1 MYRQLFFWTFLFLI
15 PSLAMSQTWGQ
26 AQNSKTATLDVY
38 WFTSVPFIYEEQ
50 GQLKGLEYDLL
61 MEFTEYLHETHGVE
75 LSIRWIEA
83 ESFHSILDIMKN
95 PEKPNILGASAFSI
109 TEDRKQYLKFS
120 EAYLPDITVL
130 VTGQGTPIARTYQE
144 LKEMLD
150 GRVAVTIKGTN
161 YENLLRNLKDQLN
174 IDFETLHIH
183 SDQNILDNIAEDENR
198 FGFIDLPIYL
208 MLIKKGGDLTR
219 QNLYN
224 VRGTGYGVTMPKS
237 SDWQTPF
244 NQFLSDPRYHEKVGL
259 IISRYL
265 GAELYEFIENLYGGT
280 EIGTSILT
288 KEKELQLALIKNAN
302 LKLQKDRNVKRVLI
316 LGITFVSIFLGVIGF
331 LFFKNRRNTR
341 LLVMQK
347 DQIEAQQNDI
357 RQKNEQLMNRNMQLI
372 ALNEEKNVLMK
383 VFAHDLRSPLGH
395 IIGLSDFLNA
405 HAEQMSEEDK
415 ELLTQ
420 IGTGAKRINQM
431 ISKILDVEVAEGARS
446 IVLREQ
452 VDITQITQDIV
463 SRYRAAATQ
472 KAIEI
477 ESTHRH
483 GDQTIETDHMLLFLV
498 LENLVSNAVKFSNA
512 NTRVRLETDRQEGAV
527 LFKVCDQGPGFSEED
542 RSLLFNRFQKLS
554 AKPTGGE
561 QSIGLGL
568 SIVKKYVGDLGGK
581 VWLETPNG
589 TGSTFI
595 VSLPV

>member
-1 MYRQLFFWTFLFLI
+1 
-15 PSLAMSQTWGQ
+15 MSQTWGQ
-26 AQNSKTATLDVY
+26 AQKSKTATLDVY

-61 MEFTEYLHETHGVE
+61 MEFSEYLHETHGVE

-161 YENLLRNLKDQLN
+161 YENLLQNLKDQLN

-237 SDWQTPF
+237 SDWQAPF
-244 NQFLSDPRYHEKVGL
+244 NQFLSDARYHEEVGL

-347 DQIEAQQNDI
+347 DQIEEQQNDI

-463 SRYRAAATQ
+463 SRYRAAAAQ
-472 KAIEI
+472 KSIEI
-477 ESTHRH
+477 ELMHRH
-483 GDQTIETDHMLLFLV
+483 GDQIIETDHMLLFLV

-512 NTRVRLETDRQEGAV
+512 KTRVRLETDRQVGAV

>member
-1 MYRQLFFWTFLFLI
+1 
-15 PSLAMSQTWGQ
+15 MSQTWVQ
-26 AQNSKTATLDVY
+26 AQESKTAALDVY

-50 GQLKGLEYDLL
+50 GQLKGLEHDLL
-61 MEFTEYLHETHGVE
+61 VEFSEYLSETHGVE

-347 DQIEAQQNDI
+347 DQIEEQQNDI

-463 SRYRAAATQ
+463 SRYRAAAAQ
-472 KAIEI
+472 KSIEI

>member
-26 AQNSKTATLDVY
+26 DQKSKTATLDVY

-61 MEFTEYLHETHGVE
+61 MEFSEYLHETHGVE

-95 PEKPNILGASAFSI
+95 PENPNILGTSAFSI
-109 TEDRKQYLKFS
+109 TEDRKQYLNFS

-130 VTGQGTPIARTYQE
+130 VTGQGTPIAKTYQE

-161 YENLLRNLKDQLN
+161 YENLLQNLKDQLN

-183 SDQNILDNIAEDENR
+183 SDQNVLDNIAEDENR

-237 SDWQTPF
+237 SDWQAPF
-244 NQFLSDPRYHEKVGL
+244 NQFLSDARYHEKVGL

-347 DQIEAQQNDI
+347 DQIEEQQKDI

-463 SRYRAAATQ
+463 SRYRAAAAQ
-472 KAIEI
+472 KSIEI
-477 ESTHRH
+477 ELMHRH
-483 GDQTIETDHMLLFLV
+483 GDQIIETDHMLLFLV

-512 NTRVRLETDRQEGAV
+512 KTRVRLETDRQEGAV

>member
-26 AQNSKTATLDVY
+26 AQKSKTATLDVY

-61 MEFTEYLHETHGVE
+61 MEFSEYLHETHGVE

-347 DQIEAQQNDI
+347 DQIEEQQNDI

-463 SRYRAAATQ
+463 SRYRAAAAQ
-472 KAIEI
+472 KSIEI
-477 ESTHRH
+477 ELMHRH
-483 GDQTIETDHMLLFLV
+483 GDQIIETDHMLLFLV

-512 NTRVRLETDRQEGAV
+512 KTRVRLETDRQVGAV

-568 SIVKKYVGDLGGK
+568 SIVKKYVGELGGK

>member
-61 MEFTEYLHETHGVE
+61 MEFTEYLKETHGVE
-75 LSIRWIEA
+75 LSTRWVEA

-109 TEDRKQYLKFS
+109 TEDRKEYLKFS

-130 VTGQGTPIARTYQE
+130 VTGQGTLIARTYQE

-183 SDQNILDNIAEDENR
+183 SDQNILDNISVSANR

-224 VRGTGYGVTMPKS
+224 VRGTGYGVTMPKF

-244 NQFLSDPRYHEKVGL
+244 NQFLSDPRYQEKVGL

-463 SRYRAAATQ
+463 SRYRSAAAQ
-472 KAIEI
+472 KSIEI

>member
-61 MEFTEYLHETHGVE
+61 MAFTEYLKETRGVE
-75 LSIRWIEA
+75 LSTRWVEA

-130 VTGQGTPIARTYQE
+130 VTGQGTLIARTYQE

-161 YENLLRNLKDQLN
+161 YENLLRNLKDHLN

-183 SDQNILDNIAEDENR
+183 SDQNILDNISVSANR

-224 VRGTGYGVTMPKS
+224 VRGTGYGVTMPKL

-244 NQFLSDPRYHEKVGL
+244 NQFLSDPRYQEKVGL

-463 SRYRAAATQ
+463 SRYRAAAAQ
-472 KAIEI
+472 KSIEI

-512 NTRVRLETDRQEGAV
+512 KTRVRLETERQEGAV